1 MILGILNNPDAG
13 INIFGIP
20 ISFALIFYTFV
31 ILAGFALLIYLL
43 NLFLRKNELKK
54 ATKVNDEQFIKI
66 TTLEAS
72 KANIDTEIAS
82 IIKDRKELTKIEHQ
96 GE

>member
-1 MILGILNNPDAG
+1 MILGVLNNPNAG
-13 INIFGIP
+13 VNIFGIP

-31 ILAGFALLIYLL
+31 ILAGFSLVIYLL
-43 NLFLRKNELKK
+43 NLFLRKNEFKK
-54 ATKVNDEQFIKI
+54 ATKINDEEFIKM

-82 IIKDRKELTKIEHQ
+82 IIKDRKELTKIEQ
-96 GE
+96 KGE